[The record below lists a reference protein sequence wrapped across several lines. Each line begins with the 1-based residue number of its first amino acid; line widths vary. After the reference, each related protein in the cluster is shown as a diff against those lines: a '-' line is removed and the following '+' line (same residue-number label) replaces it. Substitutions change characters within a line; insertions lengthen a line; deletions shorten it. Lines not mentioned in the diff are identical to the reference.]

1 MSDFGLMG
9 LVGLPA
15 ALGLLGFVEPCSIGS
30 TLLFIK
36 YLEARPMQVRVLETV
51 AFAAARGGFIG
62 ALGLLAVLLGSAFV
76 GLQKSAWIVLG
87 GLYVLLGMA
96 LFTGHGARL
105 MVAIGPRIG
114 RITGARGA
122 VGLGALFG
130 LNIPAC
136 AAPLLAALL
145 GAHAA
150 RGAMGATLASGF
162 VSLAVFGIALSVPLV
177 VAVCSARARDALVV
191 LARLGTRAPRWTGA
205 LMIVLGLWSIRFGLV
220 AEVPLA

>member
-1 MSDFGLMG
+1 MSDFGWMG

-15 ALGLLGFVEPCSIGS
+15 ALGLLGFIEPCSIGS

-36 YLEARPMQVRVLETV
+36 YLEARPAHVRILETL
-51 AFAAARGGFIG
+51 AFAVARAGFIG
-62 ALGLLAVLLGSAFV
+62 GLGLLAVLLGSAFV
-76 GLQKSAWIVLG
+76 GVQKSAWIVLG
-87 GLYVLLGMA
+87 GLYVLLGIA

-114 RITGARGA
+114 RVSGARGA

-162 VSLAVFGIALSVPLV
+162 ISLGVFGFALSLPLV
-177 VAVCSARARDALVV
+177 VAMFSARARHALAA
-191 LARLGTRAPRWTGA
+191 LARLGTRAPRWTGV
-205 LMIVLGLWSIRFGLV
+205 LMIALGLWSIRFGLV